1 MTKLAR
7 ILASLRRG
15 AGELSPSCR
24 EAARL
29 QSEALDRLLTWR
41 QKLGLRLHLLL
52 CKWCRRYGRQ
62 LLFLRDAARRRD
74 SHDSVL
80 EPQKLKPEAINRM
93 KNRLR
98 SAEK

>member
-7 ILASLRRG
+7 VLASLRCG

-29 QSEALDRLLTWR
+29 QSEALDQSLAWR
-41 QKLGLRLHLLL
+41 KKLGLRLHLAL

-62 LLFLRDAARRRD
+62 LLFLREAARQRD
-74 SHDSVL
+74 SHDAVL
-80 EPQKLKPEAINRM
+80 QPQKLKPEAINRM
-93 KNRLR
+93 KNQLR
-98 SAEK
+98 SAAK